1 MNKYRY
7 IIAFISILT
16 TTVLILISFGQ
27 PLIAASGKVYF
38 WSFAIGGPDTSQH
51 ISDWY
56 SFSHFIHGILF
67 FIAISY
73 LFKKMPVGQK
83 FLIATIIES
92 AWEILENT
100 PMIID
105 RYRQGALAAGYFGD
119 SVLNSFCDILFMCL
133 GFIFIQKFGWKVS
146 LVVLIFFE
154 LLVLYFIRD
163 NLTLNIIMLLYP
175 FEGISAWQT
184 AV

>member
-1 MNKYRY
+1 M
-7 IIAFISILT
+7 
-16 TTVLILISFGQ
+16 
-27 PLIAASGKVYF
+27 PLGS
-38 WSFAIGGPDTSQH
+38 
-51 ISDWY
+51 
-56 SFSHFIHGILF
+56 
-67 FIAISY
+67 
-73 LFKKMPVGQK
+73 K
-83 FLIATIIES
+83 FLIATIVE
-92 AWEILENT
+92 AGWEILENT

-133 GFIFIQKFGWKVS
+133 GFIFIQKFGWKIS
-146 LVVLIFFE
+146 LVVLVFFE

-175 FEGISAWQT
+175 FESISAWQT